1 MPGGKQGAKR
11 KVARDVRESACF
23 GSRNAAYIG
32 RMKLNLLLGC
42 ALLIISISGCKR
54 KPSSEESSVIQPPP
68 PKLPPSG
75 KPAGGDAGND
85 LQMAQSN
92 CAVLTLALQTYMG
105 SHNNQA
111 PADVNE
117 LVKAQQL
124 RAVPQPPA
132 GWKYSIDAKNRQVV
146 LVKQ

>member
-1 MPGGKQGAKR
+1 
-11 KVARDVRESACF
+11 
-23 GSRNAAYIG
+23 
-32 RMKLNLLLGC
+32 MKLNLLLGC
-42 ALLIISISGCKR
+42 ALLILPLSGCKR
-54 KPSSEESSVIQPPP
+54 KSSSEDSSVVQPPP
-68 PKLPPSG
+68 PKLPASG
-75 KPAGGDAGND
+75 KPAAGDAGND

-105 SHNNQA
+105 NHNNQA

-117 LVKAQQL
+117 LVKVQQL

>member
-1 MPGGKQGAKR
+1 
-11 KVARDVRESACF
+11 
-23 GSRNAAYIG
+23 
-32 RMKLNLLLGC
+32 MKFNVLLGFV
-42 ALLIISISGCKR
+42 LIIVSSSGCKR
-54 KPSSEESSVIQPPP
+54 KPFSEASPVVQPPP
-68 PKLPPSG
+68 PNLPASG
-75 KPAGGDAGND
+75 TPAKGDTGND

-105 SHNNQA
+105 SHNNQV

-146 LVKQ
+146 LVRQ